1 MTQTSNAMD
10 PRRFVGWLAVIGAI
24 LAWLMAVLVAG
35 AAKFDFD
42 VLDRPAMMLAYS
54 AQSQNLYRLS
64 MWADIL
70 GWYLPFLAVG
80 GYLWQPMRQR
90 LGALADIGL
99 AGLVVYAVLGIA
111 GAGLLN
117 LTLTPVA
124 ELAAHD
130 PAAKTT
136 AEALW
141 ITLQSGAQGLWNAEA
156 PVLLLW
162 GTAAARFLRAE
173 KWGFGRLL
181 TFDLCLFAIEFMF
194 NLGGW
199 RDLGETVQMATLV
212 IHPLWLLL
220 FGITLLRD
228 SDLVRVAHYPAA
240 RQG

>member
-1 MTQTSNAMD
+1 MTHTSNATD
-10 PRRFVGWLAVIGAI
+10 PRRFVGWLAVIGAV
-24 LAWLMAVLVAG
+24 LAWLMAVLVA
-35 AAKFDFD
+35 AAAGFDSG
-42 VLDRPAMMLAYS
+42 VLDRPAMMVAYP
-54 AQSQNLYRLS
+54 AASQNLYRLS

-70 GWYLPFLAVG
+70 GWYVPFLAVG

-90 LGALADIGL
+90 LGAVADIGM

-111 GAGLLN
+111 GAGLLS

-124 ELAAHD
+124 ELAAHE
-130 PAAKTT
+130 PSAKAT

-162 GTAAARFLRAE
+162 GTATARFLRAE
-173 KWGFGRLL
+173 KWGYGRLL
-181 TFDLCLFAIEFMF
+181 TLDLCLFAIEFIF

-220 FGITLLRD
+220 FGISLLRA
-228 SDLVRVAHYPAA
+228 SAPVRFAHYSAA